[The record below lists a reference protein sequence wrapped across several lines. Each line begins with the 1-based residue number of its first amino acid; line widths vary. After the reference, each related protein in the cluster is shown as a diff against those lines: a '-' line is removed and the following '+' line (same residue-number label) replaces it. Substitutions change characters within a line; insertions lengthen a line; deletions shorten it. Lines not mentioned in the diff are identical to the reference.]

1 MPAINI
7 LGNSF
12 LLFVDKSP
20 FETKKNLA
28 EINERAEAEI
38 TTNYR
43 EQCIWR
49 LPKALYLFKLVPKSF
64 LYLAKGNGNANN
76 RIILIEK
83 KQNTSILRKC

>member
-12 LLFVDKSP
+12 LLFVDKSQ

-43 EQCIWR
+43 EQCI
-49 LPKALYLFKLVPKSF
+49 
-64 LYLAKGNGNANN
+64 
-76 RIILIEK
+76 
-83 KQNTSILRKC
+83 